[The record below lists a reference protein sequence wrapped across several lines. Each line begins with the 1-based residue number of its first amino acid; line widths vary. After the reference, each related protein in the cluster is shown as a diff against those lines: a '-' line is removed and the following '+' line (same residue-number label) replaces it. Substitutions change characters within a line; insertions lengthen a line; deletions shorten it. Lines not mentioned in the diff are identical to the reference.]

1 MLQIKEFVVG
11 QVNCRDPHSSSFI
24 LHVIFSACIW
34 VRDHLISSGH
44 TEFSRYDTFLRLHGL
59 EHRSDLLA
67 VFGNYPPFSGL
78 CSQLVII
85 RRTFSHY
92 YHLGILGLHAPHVK
106 RELWRAGPRWVVRG
120 LPVDVARSGLPGT
133 VVIGLFRCLVVYV
146 LGIEGGAAAGKSVV
160 RDNSIANFS
169 GKLSS

>member
-1 MLQIKEFVVG
+1 MLQTSE
-11 QVNCRDPHSSSFI
+11 QLSRSSQLPSFI
-24 LHVIFSACIW
+24 LHVISL
-34 VRDHLISSGH
+34 HLGPRPFNFIGSFRIFEIRV
-44 TEFSRYDTFLRLHGL
+44 EFQHYTFLRLHGL